1 MEAALYVFQHLA
13 RTTRDCVMSS
23 TGNIRSMCMTAPLD
37 RCRCCYTC
45 IYIYIYTYTSRKDAQ
60 RAATAA
66 VRTMASDYT
75 CRYAHPHLWPSNFF
89 RFRTRITSPIQ
100 WINECNECNAMSK
113 RKPQCKWPHNSI
125 LHIAR
130 AIRPCLCMFSFT
142 KLQIVVVSFVRRTK
156 FETFCICTQQVEK
169 INIVVCIESSLCTA
183 AVVVSQFEF
192 HLPLNDNTK

>member
-1 MEAALYVFQHLA
+1 MVRWRRSRKNETGHVIEPMNEWMQLYMYFNTLPAQLGIVLCHQLAIFEACAW
-13 RTTRDCVMSS
+13 
-23 TGNIRSMCMTAPLD
+23 PLHW
-37 RCRCCYTC
+37 TVAAAATHV
-45 IYIYIYTYTSRKDAQ
+45 YIYIYTYTSRKDAQ

-89 RFRTRITSPIQ
+89 RFITRITSPIQ

-142 KLQIVVVSFVRRTK
+142 KLQIVVVSVVRRTK

-169 INIVVCIESSLCTA
+169 KKHRGLYWE
-183 AVVVSQFEF
+183 
-192 HLPLNDNTK
+192 